1 MELSSLNS
9 IQTKNNIHLSSTST
23 TVEPQKRI
31 SRLTRNSKLLKVII
45 KSIQDKKGEHIVSID
60 LKKVTEAVSDFF
72 IVCEAQSTVQVRA
85 IADWIEVQVK
95 SDCGEIPYK
104 REGNGVAQWVLVDYV
119 NVVVHIFLAET
130 RKFYRL
136 EELWSDGVSQEE
148 VEEKVAEKQSR
159 SSKKDTLK
167 EKAPAKTKKAVKTFK

>member
-1 MELSSLNS
+1 MSL
-9 IQTKNNIHLSSTST
+9 T
-23 TVEPQKRI
+23 TAAAEPQKKI

-45 KSIQDKKGEHIVSID
+45 KSIQDKKGEKIVSID
-60 LKKVTEAVSDFF
+60 LRKVTEAVSDFF

-95 SDCGEIPYK
+95 DECGEIPYK

-136 EELWSDGVSQEE
+136 EEMWSDGVAQEE
-148 VEEKVAEKQSR
+148 IEEEVA
-159 SSKKDTLK
+159 KKPAKSPKKETLK
-167 EKAPAKTKKAVKTFK
+167 EKAPAKTKKAAKTLK